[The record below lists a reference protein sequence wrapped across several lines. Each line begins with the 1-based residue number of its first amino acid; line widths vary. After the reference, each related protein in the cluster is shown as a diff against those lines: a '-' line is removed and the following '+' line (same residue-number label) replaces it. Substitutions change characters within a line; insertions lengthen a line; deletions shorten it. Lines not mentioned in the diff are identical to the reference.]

1 MSKSILKINLIVFAA
16 VRAYYDMNGTN
27 RFSYSRT
34 FTKTEEDN
42 IYNSI
47 FPSEFLSS
55 WTEKTTLTCA
65 DAFPTVLKRTEVVD
79 REVEEF
85 TPLEISLE
93 SIEKRTIELL
103 ALEKRYSAIKE
114 SESPKINTNPLAMAL
129 NDAVDTGSAGIP
141 LFRNSTPCCS
151 SAGSKADMRQSSSIH
166 SIEPHTLIT

>member
-1 MSKSILKINLIVFAA
+1 M
-16 VRAYYDMNGTN
+16 
-27 RFSYSRT
+27 
-34 FTKTEEDN
+34 EEDN

-65 DAFPTVLKRTEVVD
+65 DAFPTVLKRTEVME

-93 SIEKRTIELL
+93 GIEKRTMELL
-103 ALEKRYSAIKE
+103 ALERRYTAIKE
-114 SESPKINTNPLAMAL
+114 SGPTTININPLAMAL

-141 LFRNSTPCCS
+141 LFRNSECLFLGLSSLTYVAVFLNPLYRTAYPHHGELLDRLEQSIDDQVRSDLPCIEY
-151 SAGSKADMRQSSSIH
+151 ADALSRFK
-166 SIEPHTLIT
+166 